1 LLKYS
6 DLGTFLENL
15 FIGSEEVK
23 KELPRE
29 SEKFVDIDK
38 EVKGILKDGEAKK
51 IAIISATKTMCSKD

>member
-1 LLKYS
+1 
-6 DLGTFLENL
+6 
-15 FIGSEEVK
+15 VK

-51 IAIISATKTMCSKD
+51 IAIIFCNQNNVF